1 MGFEILTPRNLNESR
16 LFLLHWLLSYLLI
29 LDADI
34 LFHIT
39 VKASY
44 YVFLMSIMQNQKI
57 LYFTEMLRIFENKM
71 V

>member
-1 MGFEILTPRNLNESR
+1 MGLEILTPRNLN
-16 LFLLHWLLSYLLI
+16 
-29 LDADI
+29 DI